1 MPPSKS
7 PQNGQAPPEIVHAET
22 PHSLEFEQAVLAA
35 MIASND
41 AAEELADLVRPSDFH
56 YGPHRQI
63 LDAITRVQN
72 RGGMISP
79 LLVEGEMERLGTLN
93 RPYLESLSDAGN
105 FYAAPGLGAHYA
117 GKLQKL
123 GARRLLIEAGRVVVS
138 EAHRE
143 EDPEA
148 IAERAQTL
156 IDQAMVRRE
165 TLKEADASEWLSR
178 AVLAASA
185 GKTPAIA
192 TGFAALDRRM
202 KLRKKQLWLLA
213 GRPSMGKTAMG
224 LAIWLG
230 AAKHGTPAVLYSLE
244 MTEAENTARVL
255 AAETGLHSET
265 ILGGDVESWQAEK
278 ILQATERMYE
288 LPALIVDDADATV
301 AAIRAHV
308 RKLIRTRGVQLV
320 IIDQAQTISVRE
332 NCENEN
338 IRHTRMA
345 YALKNMAKSLDV
357 CVIVQNQLSRLNER
371 REAQSRRPM
380 LSDIRDSG
388 SWEQAADGVM
398 MVHREEYY
406 TAQKGTVPEP
416 RHQRLELLIRK
427 QRNGWKGPVMLHY
440 DLLTQKIADR
450 DERRAGQ
457 EPPGGITRT
466 DDSDEPDWSND
477 PRFKD

>member
-7 PQNGQAPPEIVHAET
+7 PNGHAPPELVLAET
-22 PHSLEFEQAVLAA
+22 PHNLEFEQAVLGA
-35 MIASND
+35 MIASGER
-41 AAEELADLVRPSDFH
+41 AEELADLVRPSDFFH
-56 YGPHRQI
+56 APHRQI
-63 LDAITRVQN
+63 LDAVTRLLS
-72 RGGMISP
+72 RGGMVSP
-79 LLVEGEMERLGTLN
+79 LLVETEMQRLGTLSSA
-93 RPYLESLSDAGN
+93 YFWQLADAGD
-105 FYAAPGLGAHYA
+105 YWAQPGLGAHYA
-117 GKLQKL
+117 EKLQKL
-123 GARRLLIEAGRVVVS
+123 GARRLLIDAGRLVVS

-192 TGFAALDRRM
+192 TGFTELDRRM
-202 KLRKKQLWLLA
+202 QLRKKQLWLLA

-224 LAIWLG
+224 LALWMG
-230 AAKHGTPAVLYSLE
+230 AAKHGTPTVLYSLE
-244 MTEAENTARVL
+244 MTEAENSARVL
-255 AAETGLHSET
+255 SAETGLMAKT
-265 ILGGDVESWQAEK
+265 LLGGDVEGWQAEK
-278 ILQATERMYE
+278 IIEATKRMYE
-288 LPALIVDDADATV
+288 WPALIVDDADATV

-308 RKLIRTRGVQLV
+308 RKMIRTRGIELV

-371 REAQSRRPM
+371 RDKDNRRPM

-398 MVHREEYY
+398 MLHRPAYY
-406 TAQKGTVPEP
+406 TSQQSTTPEP
-416 RHQRLELLIRK
+416 RRQRLELLIRK

-440 DLLTQKIADR
+440 DLLTQKIANL
-450 DERRAGQ
+450 DEHREGQ
-457 EPPGGITRT
+457 EPLSGITRT
-466 DDSDEPDWSND
+466 DDPEEPEWGDD